1 MSARLRKGSVQEL
14 SSLCTL
20 KFFILTLEVSLILKP
35 RLLVS
40 FTILESFQMKCSN
53 ALVLPVTMGK
63 HWPPICPLLILSR
76 LRSNTQR
83 LDFSVSVS
91 FTDVTGPAS
100 PVFAAVPVLQAKFP
114 HDFFYPFVSSS
125 TVVTTSSHL
134 ILSVFVI
141 LLSYFC

>member
-1 MSARLRKGSVQEL
+1 MYPY
-14 SSLCTL
+14 
-20 KFFILTLEVSLILKP
+20 LTLSLSL
-35 RLLVS
+35 
-40 FTILESFQMKCSN
+40 
-53 ALVLPVTMGK
+53 
-63 HWPPICPLLILSR
+63 

-125 TVVTTSSHL
+125 TVFTISSQL
-134 ILSVFVI
+134 TLSIVVI
-141 LLSYFC
+141 FLSYYC